1 MIGGLLP
8 DGPAGR
14 ELLLVVATAS
24 LASVTLSLG
33 MPLLSI
39 VLDRHGVDPVAIGLN
54 TALGGLG
61 SLAAAPFAETIA
73 RRVGAVRTMRGA
85 LALAAGTLLLFPLAV
100 DLRLWSL
107 WRMLLGAAGA
117 TLFIVSEAAINALAP
132 ADRRGRILGLYA
144 TAFSLG
150 FAAGPLL
157 LAITGSEGWPPFLVA
172 AGFLLAAALPLRL
185 VAGIDR
191 LLAAQPSAGANTTVA
206 ALLARAGLPLLGV
219 LIYGL
224 LETSFFALL
233 PVYVLAL
240 GRPEQLAAL
249 LLSVWIAG
257 NILLQLPIGRLADRI
272 GPDRALLLCAAA
284 STLALLALDPAI
296 DAGWPAWP
304 LLLVGGGTMGAFYT
318 LSLVLVGARFA
329 ASELVRANAAFVA
342 SFQLGLL
349 LGPSAVGGAMGALG
363 PEAFAWPL
371 ALATALLVVALVRPV
386 ARSAGCSP

>member
-1 MIGGLLP
+1 MIGGILP

-39 VLDRHGVDPVAIGLN
+39 VLDRHGVDPVAIGFN
-54 TALGGLG
+54 TALGGVG
-61 SLAAAPFAETIA
+61 SLAAAPFAEAIA
-73 RRVGAVRTMRGA
+73 RRVGAVRTMQGA

-132 ADRRGRILGLYA
+132 PDRRGRILGLYA

-272 GPDRALLLCAAA
+272 GPDRALLLCGAA

-296 DAGWPAWP
+296 GAGWPAWP

-329 ASELVRANAAFVA
+329 TSELVRANAAFVA

-349 LGPSAVGGAMGALG
+349 LGPSAVGAAMGALG
-363 PEAFAWPL
+363 PETFAWPL
-371 ALATALLVVALVRPV
+371 ALATAFLVVALVRPV